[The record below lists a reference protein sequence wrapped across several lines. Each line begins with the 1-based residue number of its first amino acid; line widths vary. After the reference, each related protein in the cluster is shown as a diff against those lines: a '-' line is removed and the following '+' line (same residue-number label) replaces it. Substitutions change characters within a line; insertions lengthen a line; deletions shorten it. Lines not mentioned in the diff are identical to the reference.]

1 MAHTYRDGDVA
12 VDAEVVI
19 ACVVEAASAILQIY
33 DADDASW
40 GVVSKSD
47 ESPLTK
53 ADLAANAV
61 ICERL
66 AKAYPAIPIV
76 SEETKQAP
84 YDERRGWRH
93 CWCVDPLDG
102 TKEFI
107 KRNGQFT
114 VNVALLEAGTPVLGC
129 VHVPCTGETYFAV
142 KGAGAFLRRKADDG
156 DGATP
161 AADEAIACAKFSW
174 TDPNLVVIGSR
185 SHKGGAASEAFIT
198 PFRSPSFAS
207 MGSSLKFLEVARG
220 AAHVYPRFAPT
231 CEWDTAAAHC
241 VLSEAG
247 GRIVQAGLC
256 DGAGAFVPSPPAAS
270 EEGGDAGGLTWQ
282 EALQQNKDVR
292 YNKEQVL
299 NPFFVA
305 YGACSDPPPVPE

>member
-1 MAHTYRDGDVA
+1 MLLSFGRRACRALAYHTRAPARPSLRHGLPTHRTLAAMAHTYRDGDVA

-93 CWCVDPLDG
+93 C
-102 TKEFI
+102 
-107 KRNGQFT
+107 
-114 VNVALLEAGTPVLGC
+114 
-129 VHVPCTGETYFAV
+129 CT
-142 KGAGAFLRRKADDG
+142 
-156 DGATP
+156 
-161 AADEAIACAKFSW
+161 S
-174 TDPNLVVIGSR
+174 
-185 SHKGGAASEAFIT
+185 
-198 PFRSPSFAS
+198 
-207 MGSSLKFLEVARG
+207 
-220 AAHVYPRFAPT
+220 
-231 CEWDTAAAHC
+231 
-241 VLSEAG
+241 
-247 GRIVQAGLC
+247 
-256 DGAGAFVPSPPAAS
+256 
-270 EEGGDAGGLTWQ
+270 
-282 EALQQNKDVR
+282 
-292 YNKEQVL
+292 
-299 NPFFVA
+299 
-305 YGACSDPPPVPE
+305 